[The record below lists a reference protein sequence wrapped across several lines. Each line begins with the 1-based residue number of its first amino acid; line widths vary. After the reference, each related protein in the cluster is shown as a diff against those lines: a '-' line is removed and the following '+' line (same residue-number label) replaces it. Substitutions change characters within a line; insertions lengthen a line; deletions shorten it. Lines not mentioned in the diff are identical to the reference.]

1 MRSKRIPVVAAF
13 IIKARKLN
21 SMPTV
26 SVIITSHNRPRLL
39 GAAIESA
46 RAAGRDVE
54 VVVVDDASTDETADT
69 CRKFSDVRYVRI
81 ERNQRVAGA
90 RNIGILNSSGEFIT
104 FLDDD
109 DRRISGSL
117 ELQSEALAGSP
128 TAGLIYAQSLVVD
141 QRGLPTGDYNPRRAP
156 QGNVFWELLCRNFIP
171 CGTALFRRSCLF
183 RVGMLD
189 QSVPGIDDWD
199 LWIRISAH
207 YDVMALEKPVLLW
220 RRSTPASRQGTSRAH
235 ALVAMSTRH
244 FHEKW
249 LKLRPAVEASVEM
262 RQEAWRRFSKQMAGH
277 LSLET
282 ARALKYGQFRRAR
295 KNMMAALRLH
305 PRASVRV
312 ATSASTFRLM
322 VAIAKEHLFGHRSPT
337 SIENERTNHEDYNLQ
352 GTVSRTN

>member
-1 MRSKRIPVVAAF
+1 
-13 IIKARKLN
+13 
-21 SMPTV
+21 MPIV

-39 GAAIESA
+39 TAAIESA
-46 RAAGRDVE
+46 KVAGKDVE

-69 CRKFSDVRYVRI
+69 CRKFSDVRYVRV

-109 DRRISGSL
+109 DRRIPGSL
-117 ELQSEALAGSP
+117 DLQSEALARLP

-141 QRGLPTGDYNPRRAP
+141 QRGRPTGDYNPKRAP
-156 QGNVFWELLCRNFIP
+156 QGDVFRELLCRNFIP

-183 RVGMLD
+183 RVGLLD

-220 RRSTPASRQGTSRAH
+220 RKSTPASRQGTSCADT
-235 ALVAMSTRH
+235 LVAMSTHH

-249 LKLRPAVEASVEM
+249 LKLRPELEASVEM
-262 RQEAWRRFSKQMAGH
+262 RREAWRRFSKQMAGH
-277 LSLET
+277 LLLET
-282 ARALKYGQFRRAR
+282 ARALRYGQFLRAQ

-305 PRASVRV
+305 PWGSIRV
-312 ATSASTFRLM
+312 ATSASTFRFM
-322 VAIAKEHLFGHRSPT
+322 VAIAKGQLFGQRSST
-337 SIENERTNHEDYNLQ
+337 SIENERTTNHEDYHLQ